1 MILII
6 FKKYSMKSSIEL
18 IRLVAVIMIT
28 FTHTRH
34 SFESGITYFIIEKLP
49 LYGTAILS
57 VISGFLYYNV
67 SRKKKKLF
75 DKKVKTLA
83 IPYLIANVVV
93 LLPVL
98 ILNFIFDYNI
108 LNRLS
113 YDSSLILE
121 GIFSLNSPPINPPTY
136 FIRDIFII
144 FSIIALITQKEFKTL
159 IILIPF
165 ILFGTLIL
173 RFDVAAL
180 FIIGLIY
187 GHFQNFFKKF
197 YFIFFSFI
205 LSIVFAIWFPD
216 FLKLPVSFLIFVIA
230 IDINFKFCNT
240 GRYSYL
246 LHLYHTPII
255 IISYPIYSMF
265 INNALLLV
273 FAQII
278 IALIVVFIIFL
289 LTKKYEILKIL
300 SGGR

>member
-1 MILII
+1 
-6 FKKYSMKSSIEL
+6 MKSSIEL

-34 SFESGITYFIIEKLP
+34 NLDSGATYFIIETLP
-49 LYGTAILS
+49 LYGTTILS
-57 VISGFLYYNV
+57 VISGFLYYTV
-67 SRKKKKLF
+67 SRKKNNLF
-75 DKKVKTLA
+75 NKKVKTLA

-93 LLPVL
+93 IIPVL
-98 ILNFIFDYNI
+98 ILNFIFDFNI

-121 GIFSLNSPPINPPTY
+121 GIFSLNMAPINPPTY

-180 FIIGLIY
+180 FLIGLIF
-187 GHFQNFFKKF
+187 GHFQNFFKKY
-197 YFIFFSFI
+197 YFILFSFI
-205 LSIVFAIWFPD
+205 LSIAFAIWLPDYLKFPI
-216 FLKLPVSFLIFVIA
+216 SFLIFVVA
-230 IDINFKFCNT
+230 IDIDFKFYNT

-255 IISYPIYSMF
+255 IISYPIFSMF
-265 INNALLLV
+265 INNAQLLI
-273 FAQII
+273 FAQIVI
-278 IALIVVFIIFL
+278 GLFVVFILFL
-289 LTKKYEILKIL
+289 MTKKCQFLKIL